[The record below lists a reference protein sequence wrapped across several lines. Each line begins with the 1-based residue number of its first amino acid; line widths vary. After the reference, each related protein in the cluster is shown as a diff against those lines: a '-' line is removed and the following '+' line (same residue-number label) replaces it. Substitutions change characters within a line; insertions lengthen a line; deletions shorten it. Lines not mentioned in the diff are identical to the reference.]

1 MVIFGQEKMYPFLQ
15 KRSVERYEVFI
26 SSPFTKQV
34 KEIQEELDKLSPHK
48 IKHTKKVWCNL
59 IMINT
64 TYKLHF
70 QYFVSIMCGFSA
82 LILFSVL
89 VETY

>member
-26 SSPFTKQV
+26 SLPFTKQV

-48 IKHTKKVWCNL
+48 IKHTKKV
-59 IMINT
+59 
-64 TYKLHF
+64 
-70 QYFVSIMCGFSA
+70 
-82 LILFSVL
+82 
-89 VETY
+89 